1 MEFKHLQEVLAE
13 YAKEIEERYKQN
25 LEDSGRKATGNLIT
39 SVTTKVVVDG
49 NELAIDLDLAD
60 YWKYVENGRS
70 AGRFP
75 PVNKILEWIRIKP
88 VLPHPDARG
97 NLPTEEQL
105 AFLIGRKI
113 AEEGFEGS
121 NDLSDT
127 LEEVDYEKRIIQA
140 LDEDILG
147 ALDEIFVLL
156 Q

>member
-13 YAKEIEERYKQN
+13 YSKEIEERYKQN

-88 VLPHPDARG
+88 VLPYPDARG

-140 LDEDILG
+140 LDADILG